1 MNKKMLV
8 ILLTMIVAI
17 SACPQSS
24 VDFSANA
31 GAVVQDLSFD
41 MPKVYTGDTATLMF
55 DVVNVGGKEIPEE
68 GVKMY
73 VYGPKI
79 ESSGGNV
86 WSLKSSSPET
96 ATAGDG
102 YVSASVS
109 SDVLPPPNPSLG
121 TPGGR
126 QSFDLEFSPADVL
139 EGIEVPTEFHVSLC
153 YPYATEVI
161 SQIEVVSKNELRAT
175 SAAGSRK
182 DSVNAGGPIHISV
195 EVENNMVAGRKM
207 PIILRVTDVGGGYAI
222 KGGNDCAIDTKTE
235 NRNEV
240 SVTLMVDGSAVT
252 CDSDTVTLTR
262 GKGALFCV
270 YDTEKEG
277 PPRRTYMVRAT
288 AEYKYYTTST
298 VTITNIGS
306 SL

>member
-1 MNKKMLV
+1 MDIKIFLMVVML
-8 ILLTMIVAI
+8 LLA
-17 SACPQSS
+17 SGCPQQFGGFNS
-24 VDFSANA
+24 NA

-55 DVVNVGGKEIPEE
+55 DVVNAGGKEIPKD
-68 GVKMY
+68 GVKVY

-79 ESSGGNV
+79 SSRGGKV
-86 WSLKSSSPET
+86 WSLETSSPE
-96 ATAGDG
+96 ATSTEG

-109 SDVLPPPNPSLG
+109 SDALPPPNPSLG

-126 QSFDLEFSPADVL
+126 ESFDLEFSPAEVNKGL
-139 EGIEVPTEFHVSLC
+139 EVPTEFHVSLC

-175 SAAGSRK
+175 SAAGSRR
-182 DSVNAGGPIHISV
+182 DSINAGGPVHISI
-195 EVENNMVAGRKM
+195 EVESNMVAGRKM
-207 PIILRVTDVGGGYAI
+207 PIILRLTDVGSGYAI
-222 KGGNDCAIDTKTE
+222 KSGNDCAIDTKTE
-235 NRNEV
+235 NRNKV
-240 SVTLMVDGSAVT
+240 SVTLMVDGSTVT

-277 PPRRTYMVRAT
+277 APRRTYMVRAT

-298 VTITNIGS
+298 VTITNVGS